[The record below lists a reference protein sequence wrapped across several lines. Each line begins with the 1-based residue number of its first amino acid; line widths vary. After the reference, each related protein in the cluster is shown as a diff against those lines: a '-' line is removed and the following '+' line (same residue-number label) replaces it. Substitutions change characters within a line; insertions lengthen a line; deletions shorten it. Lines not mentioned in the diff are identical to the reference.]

1 MSERS
6 GAAGTSKR
14 RYDRLKAAGLCVSC
28 GWREALPGRTRCQWC
43 RDKASAV
50 RAKEVYKAKIRA
62 RRDQGLCVRCGAPAR
77 PGKANC
83 LSCAVKWAA
92 YKRAR
97 RAAAGPDGRP
107 YGEGLYTQLMTK
119 GNGGDEDGRG

>member
-62 RRDQGLCVRCGAPAR
+62 RRDQGLCVRCGAPAHSTNTEFLALQ
-77 PGKANC
+77 GYSK
-83 LSCAVKWAA
+83 
-92 YKRAR
+92 YY
-97 RAAAGPDGRP
+97 GRF
-107 YGEGLYTQLMTK
+107 QSSVV
-119 GNGGDEDGRG
+119 